1 MVLSRLSEYVQ
12 PGCDK
17 PLEPEP
23 SNIFCLMLFTVVVG
37 MCSCSSPYDKS
48 TPNAIGR
55 IQAGCSLQLCTR
67 IVHGEMRSVRLV
79 GNFLVQVLAYC
90 SVTLL
95 ACVLSAV
102 SR

>member
-79 GNFLVQVLAYC
+79 GKFFGSSACILLCY
-90 SVTLL
+90 SVGMCTVCRL
-95 ACVLSAV
+95 
-102 SR
+102 